1 VASTLKQRG
10 AVLLL
15 LPLLL
20 AACKRDVSAEQAPV
34 QPRAQVFETAHYRIE
49 SRASD
54 EETRKTADATESLH
68 RAYLHFFDLPDRP
81 RDAKLRLML
90 DRDRADFKRH
100 NRSSPWAEAYYRPYI
115 CHAYYARNALNPYH
129 WMLHEATH
137 QLNREVAGLQRR
149 AWIEEGLA
157 TYFGASRLE
166 DGELRAGIIDPAAY
180 PIWWLPKLPLSGDLQ
195 PDVREERF
203 IALRALI
210 TGSGGP
216 PIDRHVNEY
225 YVGYWSL
232 TYFLFHY
239 DGGKYADGYRKLIAK
254 GGGIDDF
261 ETLIGP
267 VSVIEAEWYGY
278 LRESTDSPKLG

>member
-1 VASTLKQRG
+1 MKHVG
-10 AVLLL
+10 VVLLL
-15 LPLLL
+15 VPLLL
-20 AACKRDVSAEQAPV
+20 AACKRDVPV
-34 QPRAQVFETAHYRIE
+34 DQTPAHADAQVLETAHYRIE
-49 SRASD
+49 SRASG
-54 EETRKTADATESLH
+54 EETRKTADATESLY
-68 RAYLHFFDLPDRP
+68 RAYLRFFELPDKL
-81 RDAKLRLML
+81 RDNKLRLVL
-90 DRDRADFKRH
+90 YRDRADFKRH
-100 NRSSPWAEAYYRPYI
+100 NRGSPWAEAYYRPDT
-115 CHAYYARNALNPYH
+115 CHAYYARNAANPYH

-166 DGELRAGIIDPAAY
+166 SGELIAGSIDPAAY
-180 PIWWLPKLPLSGDLQ
+180 PIWWLPKLPLSGDLKR
-195 PDVREERF
+195 DVGEGRF
-203 IALRALI
+203 IALRVLI
-210 TGSGGP
+210 TGSDGP

-239 DGGKYADGYRKLIAK
+239 DGGKYADGYRKLIAN

-267 VSVIEAEWYGY
+267 VGVIEAEWYGY
-278 LRESTDSPKLG
+278 LREHTVSPKPG